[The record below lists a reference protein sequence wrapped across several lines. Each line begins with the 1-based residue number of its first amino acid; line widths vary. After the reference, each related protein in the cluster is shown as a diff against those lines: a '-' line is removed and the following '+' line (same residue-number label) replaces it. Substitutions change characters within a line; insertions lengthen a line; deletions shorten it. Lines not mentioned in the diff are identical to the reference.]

1 MNVDIYIREK
11 NGSREI
17 RVPVLPEHIMVEFG
31 EGRFVTFD
39 ILGKGEVA
47 EPTGVGLASISWQ
60 SEFPGNYRTDTSMIR
75 GKRKTPSTYHQIL
88 ESWKQKGTPLN
99 LLVTGFPINYDVY
112 VSNYTADISG
122 AFGDVPYEIFF
133 KQNKDITITKTTVK
147 KSSTKTTTKRAT
159 KKETKYTIKS
169 GDTLWGIAKKFLGS
183 GTKWELIYNANK
195 AIIEKTAKD
204 NGRSSSQNGHWI
216 YPGVTLTIPNA
227 DGTIP
232 YINETATGAF
242 GTVSKLTTLKGDTL
256 AHDHYNNSS
265 GDQDYPY
272 KNVGLGSNLKNQT
285 DFDTYWEI
293 VAGKY
298 DITKGSY
305 VSIEAYNKPG
315 LYVSYGATKAFLSQD
330 ADGKQAVAQTFK
342 TVMGLAGEGVSF
354 ACIGN
359 PGMYLSVVD
368 GKATL
373 TDGTD
378 PECCTF
384 RIDTVKNP

>member
-195 AIIEKTAKD
+195 TIIEQTAKKY
-204 NGRSSSQNGHWI
+204 GKSSSNRGNWI
-216 YPGVTLTIPNA
+216 WPGVTLTIPDANTTVKA
-227 DGTIP
+227 SSTTSAS
-232 YINETATGAF
+232 EAKTATK
-242 GTVSKLTTLKGDTL
+242 GTT
-256 AHDHYNNSS
+256 
-265 GDQDYPY
+265 
-272 KNVGLGSNLKNQT
+272 
-285 DFDTYWEI
+285 
-293 VAGKY
+293 
-298 DITKGSY
+298 GSY
-305 VSIEAYNKPG
+305 PSK
-315 LYVSYGATKAFLSQD
+315 
-330 ADGKQAVAQTFK
+330 
-342 TVMGLAGEGVSF
+342 
-354 ACIGN
+354 
-359 PGMYLSVVD
+359 
-368 GKATL
+368 
-373 TDGTD
+373 
-378 PECCTF
+378 
-384 RIDTVKNP
+384 R